1 MPAKNHPAKQL
12 LLNSVATTVL
22 KGLAIVAV
30 VVIHYFS
37 LIKQSPFWNNSDWQW
52 QAVFIDRFT
61 RLSVPL
67 FVALSGYGL
76 SQKYFKNLNLSEFV
90 KNRLFKLLPPYLIW
104 SVFYFFFAWFYYGW
118 QMTGSISGF
127 VELLVLGRV
136 DYHLY
141 FVPMIFQLYII
152 FPALFLLWKKA
163 PTLTLISSLIF
174 QIAWLWFFSY
184 HNQAPLNLKYFINDV
199 EQYFWSPN
207 WIWYFVLG
215 FHIPKIITWID
226 GQKLF
231 FKASLFIATLAS
243 WLWLS
248 FYSLEKLRD
257 GMNALN
263 VLRFTQYPTM
273 IFATIGIVFIAWSFA
288 KIKSFPAPL
297 IWLGKYSYQIY
308 LSHYLWLRLL
318 FQLILK

>member
-1 MPAKNHPAKQL
+1 MPSKKNKTSL
-12 LLNSVATTVL
+12 LLLSPITSTVL

-37 LIKQSPFWNNSDWQW
+37 LIKQSPFWNNSTWQME
-52 QAVFIDRFT
+52 AVFIDRLM

-76 SQKYFKNLNLSEFV
+76 SQKYFQGLKWGEFV

-104 SVFYFFFAWFYYGW
+104 SIFYFFFAWFYYGW
-118 QMTGSISGF
+118 QMTGDLGGF
-127 VELLVLGRV
+127 ANLLILGRV

-141 FVPMIFQLYII
+141 FVPMIFQLYIFFPLI
-152 FPALFLLWKKA
+152 FWLWKKT
-163 PTLTLISSLIF
+163 PLLTLIAALIA
-174 QIAWLWFFSY
+174 QISWLWFFSY
-184 HNQAPLNLKYFINDV
+184 QNLVPFNLKYFVGDV

-215 FHIPKIITWID
+215 FHLPKIITWID
-226 GQKLF
+226 RQGKIIKTGLF
-231 FKASLFIATLAS
+231 TLSIGS
-243 WLWLS
+243 WVGLS
-248 FYSLEKLRD
+248 FHSLDQLER

-273 IFATIGIVFIAWSFA
+273 IFATIGIIFTAWSFA
-288 KIKSFPAPL
+288 KIKTFPSPL